1 MVRSIFKVLGVTW
14 VVTPSKNLIVHR
26 STENGTI
33 VTVHKLYKSKIGRI
47 LLNILNK

>member
-1 MVRSIFKVLGVTW
+1 MRTMLRLIGITW

-26 STENGTI
+26 CTENGTI

-47 LLNILNK
+47 LLNILK